1 MTQRDA
7 MTDHG
12 FKAHL
17 PVCGAGRLEERGG
30 QGLPQHGP
38 EVLRLFGKNTLWLLL
53 DRAGLKVGTMLA
65 GVILLGYLGPANVGI
80 YSTAIAVGC
89 LLNALLDLGLTRYA
103 ARAVAATPGQA
114 RSILALS
121 LTSTVVATLFE
132 LCAAAASYYTGHW
145 YWTCLCVGFIF
156 TNLDGTATACSGMLS
171 ADLRSRAVLPGSVL
185 NALGVVGIIALVVRF
200 RLSVLALL
208 VGLTVKSL
216 IVLMFRLWQLRN
228 FWPSSW
234 KYFTP
239 HAFVR
244 LAKSSWVF
252 FSYSLT
258 QIGYEKVAI
267 ISFGLVADPEH
278 VGLFSTALLIACIFP
293 SFTYAASDALL
304 PVMTRLYEA
313 GRIGD
318 LLELRGRLMNLLL
331 HLSVP
336 IGIALAVFAP
346 QVCQLL
352 GNRFVAAAMIL
363 RITASRSLLSV
374 LDNFLGQAGL
384 TAVGRV
390 SERRNAQ
397 AIGLVLCA
405 ALTIALGALWGA
417 IGAAAATL
425 LADLFIVSQYFRVYR
440 RIGLRVECPALW
452 SSLIA
457 GCAMALA
464 CFALPGSRWF
474 LNAAAA
480 LLVYLVVLAAIAR
493 GRLAESAGTF
503 RQCFVPARVNTFS
516 NGTAA

>member
-1 MTQRDA
+1 
-7 MTDHG
+7 
-12 FKAHL
+12 
-17 PVCGAGRLEERGG
+17 
-30 QGLPQHGP
+30 
-38 EVLRLFGKNTLWLLL
+38 
-53 DRAGLKVGTMLA
+53 
-65 GVILLGYLGPANVGI
+65 
-80 YSTAIAVGC
+80 
-89 LLNALLDLGLTRYA
+89 
-103 ARAVAATPGQA
+103 
-114 RSILALS
+114 
-121 LTSTVVATLFE
+121 
-132 LCAAAASYYTGHW
+132 
-145 YWTCLCVGFIF
+145 VGFIF
-156 TNLDGTATACSGMLS
+156 TNLDGTASACGGVLS

-216 IVLMFRLWQLRN
+216 IVLLFRLWQLRD

-234 KYFTP
+234 NYFAP
-239 HAFVR
+239 RAFVR

-278 VGLFSTALLIACIFP
+278 VGLFSAALLIASIFP

-346 QVCQLL
+346 HVCQLL
-352 GNRFVAAAMIL
+352 GNRFVASAMIL

-384 TAVGRV
+384 TAVARV
-390 SERRNAQ
+390 RERRNAQ
-397 AIGLVLCA
+397 AMGLVLCA
-405 ALTIALGALWGA
+405 TLTIALGALWGA
-417 IGAAAATL
+417 LGAAVATL

-440 RIGLRVECPALW
+440 HIGLRVECPALW

-464 CFALPGSRWF
+464 CFVLPNSHW
-474 LNAAAA
+474 LASAAAS
-480 LLVYLVVLAAIAR
+480 LLVYFIVLAAIAR
-493 GRLAESAGTF
+493 GRLTESAATF
-503 RQCFVPARVNTFS
+503 RQCFIAAPANTLS
-516 NGTAA
+516 NGSTA